1 MAKYILFQNSK
12 YYRLAPNETKKDYW
26 MTTPTVHAKEVSD
39 DDYTKV
45 ARFLKFP
52 TYNTDTQ
59 EISYEDKVVEAITD
73 PAIAKNALSSRVD
86 ELIMAFRDKAQEHI
100 NTDLEVQGM
109 ITFLEGVDRDAVDS
123 FPENHSVDD
132 YIYNLPG
139 CPQMYFNEMYY

>member
-1 MAKYILFQNSK
+1 MAKYILFQNSE
-12 YYRLAPNETKKDYW
+12 YYRLAPNETARDYW

-59 EISYEDKVVEAITD
+59 EISYEDKVVPAEPD
-73 PAIAKNALSSRVD
+73 PVVAKDLLSSRID
-86 ELIMAFRDKAQEHI
+86 ELLFSFRDKAQEHI
-100 NTDLEVQGM
+100 NTDPKVQGM
-109 ITFLEGVDRDAVDS
+109 ITFLEGIDRDGVES
-123 FPENHSVDD
+123 FPENFSVDD

-139 CPQMYFNEMYY
+139 CPEMYVEEMYY

>member
-73 PAIAKNALSSRVD
+73 PAIAKDSLSSRVD
-86 ELIMAFRDKAQEHI
+86 ELIAAFRDKAQEHI
-100 NTDLEVQGM
+100 NTDPKVQNM
-109 ITFLEGVDRDAVDS
+109 ITFLEGIDRDAVES
-123 FPENHSVDD
+123 FPENYSVDD

-139 CPQMYFNEMYY
+139 CPELYTEEMHY